1 VLAHEPKFDGYK
13 YLYLYKIKTFFLILS
28 KKTRYAIVALTRL
41 AKDFGK
47 GPILIRD
54 IAQDE
59 KIPQRFLENI
69 LLELRKL
76 GILGSKLGKEGGYYL
91 LKRPEEVSIA
101 EIIRHFEGTI
111 ALMYCV
117 SEKAYQP
124 CEFCKDES
132 KCQIRK
138 VFKEVRDTTYD
149 ILKRTTLAELTKE
162 MG

>member
-1 VLAHEPKFDGYK
+1 M
-13 YLYLYKIKTFFLILS
+13 ILS

-41 AKDFGK
+41 AREFGK

-54 IAQDE
+54 IAEDE

-91 LKRPEEVSIA
+91 LKRPEEVTLA

-132 KCQIRK
+132 QCKIRK
-138 VFKEVRDTTYD
+138 VFKEVRDTSYD
-149 ILKRTTLAELTKE
+149 ILKRTTLAELIL
-162 MG
+162 

>member
-1 VLAHEPKFDGYK
+1 VLAHKPKPDGYK

-28 KKTRYAIVALTRL
+28 KKTRYALVALTRL
-41 AKDFGK
+41 AREFGK
-47 GPILIRD
+47 GPIPIRD

-91 LKRPEEVSIA
+91 LKRPEDVTMA

-124 CEFCKDES
+124 CEFCKDEETC
-132 KCQIRK
+132 KIRL
-138 VFKEVRDTTYD
+138 VFKEVRDNTYNLLQKAT
-149 ILKRTTLAELTKE
+149 IGSLI
-162 MG
+162 